1 MPINKAGRAFYSL
14 WKLSK
19 NTTQPNIYYM
29 RYLFNIVLIQ
39 VWFANGNAWVV
50 LLEILESYLKKKNRK
65 LAFFHIIIW
74 RWTISQ
80 DLFKFGARFQILFFQ
95 RTTLEE
101 N

>member
-1 MPINKAGRAFYSL
+1 MPINKAGRAFYRL

-50 LLEILESYLKKKNRK
+50 LLEILESYLKKIEN
-65 LAFFHIIIW
+65 L
-74 RWTISQ
+74 
-80 DLFKFGARFQILFFQ
+80 LFFTSLYEDEQ
-95 RTTLEE
+95 YHKIFSSSELDSKYCSF
-101 N
+101 NGQL

>member
-50 LLEILESYLKKKNRK
+50 LLEILESYLKKKIEN
-65 LAFFHIIIW
+65 L
-74 RWTISQ
+74 
-80 DLFKFGARFQILFFQ
+80 LFFTSLYEDEQ
-95 RTTLEE
+95 YHKIFSSSELDSKYCSF
-101 N
+101 NGQL